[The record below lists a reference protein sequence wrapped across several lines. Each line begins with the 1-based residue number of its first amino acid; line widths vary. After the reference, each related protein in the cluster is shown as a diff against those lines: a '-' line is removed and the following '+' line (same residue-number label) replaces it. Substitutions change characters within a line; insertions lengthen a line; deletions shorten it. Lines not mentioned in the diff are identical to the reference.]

1 MGENMTSYHFYE
13 GKKKDMNEI
22 VDILYEFEKE
32 IPELGYPSV
41 DLDKLKTRIF
51 YFMEHGKILLAK
63 NLDKNKLIGLVVLHQ
78 TEYLW
83 SKEKLLN
90 VQTMYVLKDHRSF
103 ELFNQMMKIIKN
115 QAKEKPIHM
124 SISTKLI
131 AEPLMKRAGFE
142 QMGAIWRMK

>member
-1 MGENMTSYHFYE
+1 
-13 GKKKDMNEI
+13 
-22 VDILYEFEKE
+22 
-32 IPELGYPSV
+32 
-41 DLDKLKTRIF
+41 
-51 YFMEHGKILLAK
+51 
-63 NLDKNKLIGLVVLHQ
+63 
-78 TEYLW
+78 
-83 SKEKLLN
+83 
-90 VQTMYVLKDHRSF
+90 MYVLKDHRSF